1 MNDSSKV
8 GGRRQE
14 WILFV
19 GAGVV
24 VGALFNMALGGKA
37 WQPGGL
43 LGEMMSG
50 VLVRFLS

>member
-1 MNDSSKV
+1 MKDSSVV
-8 GGRRQE
+8 GGRLQE

-43 LGEMMSG
+43 LGGLLSG
-50 VLVRFLS
+50 ALVRFLA